1 MYKLI
6 LLSFRL
12 QFLLVLLVIF
22 KLVEDLGLSISSS
35 DCLIL
40 DFYFVGAALIDKLL
54 VLGVADLALGT
65 GLKLLPGFFFDP
77 GAVGVEVLSLEFD
90 LLEFLGE
97 TVLLLLLVLLLLADL
112 VIDFKQALVSGRF
125 HLSL

>member
-22 KLVEDLGLSISSS
+22 KLVEDLGLSIGST

-40 DFYFVGAALIDKLL
+40 DFYFVGAALINKFL
-54 VLGVADLALGT
+54 VLGIADLALGT
-65 GLKLLPGFFFDP
+65 
-77 GAVGVEVLSLEFD
+77 
-90 LLEFLGE
+90 
-97 TVLLLLLVLLLLADL
+97 
-112 VIDFKQALVSGRF
+112 
-125 HLSL
+125 